1 VRAGCRY
8 GNVVKQKL
16 QDIEGVKRRLRERQK
31 QLRRAVR
38 ETKTQASALIADLD
52 EGCVRSRTTHLVH
65 TRCSFFW
72 I

>member
-1 VRAGCRY
+1 MCRY

-31 QLRRAVR
+31 QLRQAVR

-52 EGCVRSRTTHLVH
+52 KGCVRSRTTAPID
-65 TRCSFFW
+65 TSCSFFW
-72 I
+72 S